1 MANANRPTGL
11 SPVKHLNG
19 SPYNGQT
26 NLYSIAANYGT
37 ALAVGDPVGLSG
49 TATDS
54 GVPGIIL
61 GVAGGTLVGVIVGL
75 GKLENSLANPSNLDQ
90 IIKPA
95 SQPDVWYAMVADAP
109 DLIFEAQEDS
119 VGGALTAASV
129 GLNASL
135 ISGTNNGFVSG
146 WQIDSSTA
154 LGTNTLQVQLL
165 GLARR
170 VDNAFGNQAKWLIR
184 INNHQYANQVAGV

>member
-11 SPVKHLNG
+11 SPVKHITG
-19 SPYNGQT
+19 APYNGQA
-26 NLYSIAANYGT
+26 NLYSIADAYGT

-49 TATDS
+49 SADGN

-61 GVAGGTLVGVIVGL
+61 GTTGTIVGVIVGL
-75 GKLENSLANPSNLDQ
+75 GLLENSLANPGNLDQ
-90 IIKPA
+90 IIRPA
-95 SQPDVWYAMVADAP
+95 TAAGIWYAMVADSP

-119 VGGALTAASV
+119 VGGALTAANV
-129 GLNASL
+129 GQNASL
-135 ISGTNNGFVSG
+135 ISGTNNGFLSG

-170 VDNAFGNQAKWLIR
+170 PDNAFGNYAKWLIR

>member
-49 TATDS
+49 TSDGN

-135 ISGTNNGFVSG
+135 ISGTDNGFVSG